1 MTSKNNLEK
10 GYKEKLYELT
20 EEEVGSLV
28 ENLVKEYHKAY
39 YTYDLQ
45 EMAHKTEEL
54 DDTLEILKT
63 KYNNIENYCTSMKLA
78 YSSNLSVLK
87 EMKNVKANLSSEMM
101 SFAFLSIQLEKN
113 YEILMSILNT
123 YFFNHGDDEVLM
135 KRLDKLIGMLRDNM
149 LNLMKVIEHY
159 HHHFTKKEIDENISS
174 IRRHIHEIIEKDE
187 FKFMKEMDGVD
198 IEMHLIELYNYAFPM
213 EQAYDTIKK
222 CVDDLF
228 EGNNGFKHIIYE
240 IECNMEGISEEK
252 LTELLLEYPQYNIME
267 TKYIPKKY

>member
-39 YTYDLQ
+39 YTYDFQ
-45 EMAHKTEEL
+45 EMAHKNEEL

-87 EMKNVKANLSSEMM
+87 EMKNVKTKLSSEMM

-123 YFFNHGDDEVLM
+123 YFFNHGDDKVLM
-135 KRLDKLIGMLRDNM
+135 ERLDKLIGMLRDNM

-159 HHHFTKKEIDENISS
+159 HHHFTKKEIDKNISS